1 MENYYDI
8 NLYKTLDDLL
18 NKKYKELE
26 IIYDKKFNKKENND
40 KIENN
45 NTDVLSYD
53 VKKIL
58 GKQKTHE
65 TKRKQKSKVFQKE
78 QADELQS
85 FIASN
90 KNN

>member
-1 MENYYDI
+1 MENYYNT
-8 NLYKTLDDLL
+8 NLCKEFDDLL

-26 IIYDKKFNKKENND
+26 IIYDKKFNKKVNND
-40 KIENN
+40 IIQNN
-45 NTDVLSYD
+45 NSDVLSYD

-78 QADELQS
+78 QADELLN

-90 KNN
+90 N

>member
-1 MENYYDI
+1 MENYYNT
-8 NLYKTLDDLL
+8 NLCKEFDDLL
-18 NKKYKELE
+18 DKKYKELE
-26 IIYDKKFNKKENND
+26 IIYDKKFNKTV
-40 KIENN
+40 NN
-45 NTDVLSYD
+45 NIIQNNNSNVLSYD

-78 QADELQS
+78 QADELLN

-90 KNN
+90 K

>member
-1 MENYYDI
+1 MENYYNT
-8 NLYKTLDDLL
+8 NLCKEFDDLL
-18 NKKYKELE
+18 DKKYKELE
-26 IIYDKKFNKKENND
+26 IIYDKKFNKTV
-40 KIENN
+40 NN
-45 NTDVLSYD
+45 NIIQNNNSNVLSYD

-78 QADELQS
+78 QADDLLN

-90 KNN
+90 K